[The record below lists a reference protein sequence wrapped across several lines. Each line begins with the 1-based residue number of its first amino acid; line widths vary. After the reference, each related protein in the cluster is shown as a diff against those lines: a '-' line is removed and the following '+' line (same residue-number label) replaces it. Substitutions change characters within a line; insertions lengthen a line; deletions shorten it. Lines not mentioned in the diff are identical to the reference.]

1 MSDAAPVSESLGEY
15 MGKDV
20 SAVSVK
26 IMKAGDGLS
35 KQLEID
41 PRILVPGERYVVLLE
56 GVAGDHTH
64 KLIDKAD
71 TWELVQTLNAE
82 TVTFVDDKMSESK
95 IRRARDR
102 IAKFDEEK
110 KGTSRLPGTNAED
123 LEPPEND
130 LAEPFRPV
138 PDWEDDGNQP
148 GDPSD

>member
-1 MSDAAPVSESLGEY
+1 MSDPAPAPESLGEY

-41 PRILVPGERYVVLLE
+41 PRILIPGERYVVLLE

-64 KLIDKAD
+64 KLIEKAD

-82 TVTFVDDKMSESK
+82 TVTFVDDKTSESK

-102 IAKFDEEK
+102 VKKYDEEK
-110 KGTSRLPGTNAED
+110 KGTTRLPGTDAED

-130 LAEPFRPV
+130 PVEPLRPV
-138 PDWEDDGNQP
+138 PDWEDDASNPEQP
-148 GDPSD
+148 DD

>member
-1 MSDAAPVSESLGEY
+1 MSNAAPAPESLGEY

-20 SAVSVK
+20 TAVSVK
-26 IMKAGDGLS
+26 IAKAGDGLS

-41 PRILVPGERYVVLLE
+41 PRILVPGERYIVLLE

-82 TVTFVDDKMSESK
+82 TVTFVDDKTSDSK

-102 IAKFDEEK
+102 VAKFAEEK
-110 KGTSRLPGTNAED
+110 KGTTRLPGTDAED
-123 LEPPEND
+123 LEPAD
-130 LAEPFRPV
+130 DSALRPV
-138 PDWEDDGNQP
+138 PDWEDNGNP
-148 GDPSD
+148 DDSGAE

>member
-1 MSDAAPVSESLGEY
+1 MSDAAPATETLGEY

-20 SAVSVK
+20 TFVSVK
-26 IMKAGDGLS
+26 IAKAGDGLS

-41 PRILVPGERYVVLLE
+41 PRILIPGERYVVLLE

-64 KLIDKAD
+64 KLIDKSD

-82 TVTFVDDKMSESK
+82 TVTFVDDKTSESK

-102 IAKFDEEK
+102 VKKFEEEK
-110 KGTSRLPGTNAED
+110 KGESRLPGTDAED

-130 LAEPFRPV
+130 PVEPLRPV
-138 PDWEDDGNQP
+138 PDWEDDGTPP
-148 GDPSD
+148 GDATD